1 MCIIQLVNHPAI
13 LFLDKVDAAC
23 SEPLDGDH
31 NYRILPLMR
40 LSPRLQHLF
49 SDHQPRL
56 QALEVLKYIGPGF
69 LVTVGFIDPGNWAS
83 NVSAGSMYGY
93 RLLWMVTLSTLM
105 LIILQHNAAHLGIV
119 TGLCISEAATEY
131 VAPRFARVVLSSAVA
146 ACVCTALAE
155 IMGAAIGL
163 NLLTGI
169 PLRVG
174 AVLVAVAVGFLLL
187 ANGYRRIEKLI
198 IAFVSLIGLSFLYE
212 LSLVHVPWAEAAT
225 AWVTPSF
232 PVGSIPIVMSVLGAV
247 VMPHNLY
254 LHSEIIQ
261 SRRLNEQG
269 TAVIEKQL
277 RFEFVDTLTSM
288 LVGWAINSSMI
299 ILAAATFF
307 VHHSIVTDLG
317 QAQSMLQPLLGKAAS
332 AVFGGALLMAGLS
345 SSVTAGMAG
354 GSIVAGMSREPY
366 DVSDNHSRLGVVLT
380 LGGALALA
388 LVAGN
393 PFTTLVV
400 SQIALSVQLPWTIA
414 LQIMLTS
421 NPRVMGRYVNGRLD
435 RGLLWTTAVVVSLLN
450 VLLLADLLV
459 GTIR

>member
-1 MCIIQLVNHPAI
+1 M
-13 LFLDKVDAAC
+13 
-23 SEPLDGDH
+23 
-31 NYRILPLMR
+31 
-40 LSPRLQHLF
+40 
-49 SDHQPRL
+49 
-56 QALEVLKYIGPGF
+56 
-69 LVTVGFIDPGNWAS
+69 
-83 NVSAGSMYGY
+83 
-93 RLLWMVTLSTLM
+93 
-105 LIILQHNAAHLGIV
+105 
-119 TGLCISEAATEY
+119 
-131 VAPRFARVVLSSAVA
+131 AV
-146 ACVCTALAE
+146 E
-155 IMGAAIGL
+155 
-163 NLLTGI
+163 
-169 PLRVG
+169 
-174 AVLVAVAVGFLLL
+174 FLLL

>member
-83 NVSAGSMYGY
+83 NVAAGSMYGY

-155 IMGAAIGL
+155 IVGAAIGL